1 MNPEATNTKKFLD
14 MLNSLNLH
22 QHVQCITRTTPT
34 STIRWTAMC
43 RTESHIATSYLVPP
57 SVTMMLHTYVLTSG
71 LIDLS
76 HDSNFFV
83 TKNVLVKKLLKGTC
97 LHFLLSSYI
106 ALMIQKS
113 NKTSL
118 IRFEVMHRH
127 TCSTTQNEDH
137 PPPASRLDTDDIRQ
151 LQAKETSYDI
161 LLIRASQSMSG
172 VNFETCKII

>member
-22 QHVQCITRTTPT
+22 QHAQCVTRTTPT
-34 STIRWTAMC
+34 STITWTAMC
-43 RTESHIATSYLVPP
+43 RSESHIATSYLVQP

-76 HDSNFFV
+76 HDSNLFV
-83 TKNVLVKKLLKGTC
+83 AKNVLVKKLLKRTC

-106 ALMIQKS
+106 ALMIQRS

-137 PPPASRLDTDDIRQ
+137 PPPCLMVRHWRH
-151 LQAKETSYDI
+151 
-161 LLIRASQSMSG
+161 
-172 VNFETCKII
+172 